1 MTTAALRRGYRARYR
16 CGRRGCGRPRKPQ
29 ASARRRRF
37 GRLRLSLL
45 TRDRLLWI
53 AAWLA
58 LDDAGRVEEAH
69 DAVRRLRALL
79 HPALH
84 LFEIELEPFGPFLRQ
99 QRFEEAEPLDE
110 AAVARR
116 AAVSDDDVIEWPL
129 LGSGAGHAN
138 DERHFSFPFKLSD
151 HFFFPR
157 PGRPSNPGNFPP
169 PGPGRPGMFGGN
181 FGIVGDRP
189 GIVGGNWPDGMFF
202 ASSAICSGVGMP
214 GPKPIACA
222 MPASG
227 PRLAP
232 PIAFIMSAMPR
243 CIFKSLLMCS
253 GVVPEPAAM
262 RFLRLA
268 LRISGLRRSF
278 GVIESMI
285 AICRLRILSSRPALA
300 IWFFIL
306 AMPGI
311 IPTSPPIPPI
321 PCICTSWSP
330 VL

>member
-37 GRLRLSLL
+37 GRLALGCALSDFPAAGRFLRLGRFLGLRLALL

-99 QRFEEAEPLDE
+99 QRIEEAEPLDE

-138 DERHFSFPFKLSD
+138 DERHFSFPFKLSVTS
-151 HFFFPR
+151 FFRGRADRAVRETFRRRGQAGRECLAAISALPAAGLVSWAATGR
-157 PGRPSNPGNFPP
+157 TACSSQARPSAPVSACRSRSPSPARCRRAGRAWHPP
-169 PGPGRPGMFGGN
+169 SPSSCRPCR
-181 FGIVGDRP
+181 D
-189 GIVGGNWPDGMFF
+189 
-202 ASSAICSGVGMP
+202 ASS
-214 GPKPIACA
+214 KAC
-222 MPASG
+222 
-227 PRLAP
+227 
-232 PIAFIMSAMPR
+232 
-243 CIFKSLLMCS
+243 
-253 GVVPEPAAM
+253 
-262 RFLRLA
+262 
-268 LRISGLRRSF
+268 
-278 GVIESMI
+278 
-285 AICRLRILSSRPALA
+285 
-300 IWFFIL
+300 
-306 AMPGI
+306 
-311 IPTSPPIPPI
+311 
-321 PCICTSWSP
+321 
-330 VL
+330 